1 MGAARLIERRRSVM
15 EPYLRLAGDL
25 HCRLVAPLLKGVS
38 SLARWIH
45 RADLVQNFWPNRVGR
60 LGSRLSSAEQKA
72 IALRFSARFAAQATR
87 QVIGTCENVLATS
100 RADLVRTLTWR
111 LDPRLT
117 QDFGSFYLEGPS
129 DSVAPSLGRSAC
141 VVDWITCT
149 VLRELAERLALVTEK
164 SLALHGAAAKLHK
177 AQISAVHLP
186 MPDQRLSVRVVWGGS
201 SQVISLQLP
210 AEPLLTAFY
219 HLTRDGVL
227 GLYECLAPQV
237 RRALEPEAKAKF
249 LQVTPAEVRIAYG
262 LAPGKSHFFPVD
274 LQINITQQA
283 GLRAFLDPGSLTA
296 LGTRPR
302 EKTPRSVACVH
313 VLIVE
318 LGRDRP
324 PSSGEEHYRVAA
336 LGRRRNHSYLD
347 GAPDAFLL
355 ENQLPELQCLGRI
368 LAERPLT
375 GVEPLPLP
383 ATGLAAAAARPD
395 ARAAYTAAMAAVPER
410 EYSATIA
417 ATELSPLERRSRA
430 INKTLFDNRNVLGTD
445 ILLSLAVSRLPRH
458 RGGIAAPPPASI
470 DVLVK
475 TPEGN
480 MNPAVL
486 TVVPQ
491 AGTTTARRTWTG
503 EETYQALAAYHRD
516 ALSSSDPV
524 GATSVP
530 RLEHACGVFQPIL
543 LMIGKLFVP
552 AFTALLAPTPS
563 YPKAMSST
571 LPSPYKNVTLALTG
585 ASRQYND
592 ALIGICRT
600 KAGRCLSVRCDRG
613 LSLDFDAQAI
623 LAHAHR
629 ICDELDGIG
638 AHRLGSVSHVGN

>member
-1 MGAARLIERRRSVM
+1 M
-15 EPYLRLAGDL
+15 EPYLRLAGDA
-25 HCRLVAPLLKGVS
+25 HCRLVAPLLWGVS
-38 SLARWIH
+38 SFTRWIH
-45 RADLVQNFWPNRVGR
+45 RSDLVQNFWPNRVGR

-72 IALRFSARFAAQATR
+72 IALRFSSRFAAQATG
-87 QVIGTCENVLATS
+87 QVTGTCENVLATS
-100 RADLVRTLTWR
+100 RADLMRTLTWR

-117 QDFGSFYLEGPS
+117 QDFGSFYLEGAS
-129 DSVAPSLGRSAC
+129 DSVAPTLGRSAC

-164 SLALHGAAAKLHK
+164 SLALHGVGTRLDK

-186 MPDQRLSVRVVWGGS
+186 MPGQRLTARLVWGGL

-210 AEPLLTAFY
+210 GEPLLAAFY
-219 HLTRDGVL
+219 HLTSDGVL
-227 GLYECLAPQV
+227 GLYECLEPQV
-237 RRALEPEAKAKF
+237 RRALEPKAKAEF

-262 LAPGKSHFFPVD
+262 LASGKSRFSPVD
-274 LQINITQQA
+274 LQINITEQA

-296 LGTRPR
+296 LGTRRR

-318 LGRDRP
+318 RGRDTPTAR
-324 PSSGEEHYRVAA
+324 GETCYRVAA

-347 GAPDAFLL
+347 GAPDALLL
-355 ENQLPELQCLGRI
+355 ENQLPELECLWRI
-368 LAERPLT
+368 LAGRPLA
-375 GVEPLPLP
+375 GVEPLPL
-383 ATGLAAAAARPD
+383 AASGLAAAAAQPD
-395 ARAAYTAAMAAVPER
+395 ARAAYAAAQAAVPER
-410 EYSATIA
+410 EYSATLT

-430 INKTLFDNRNVLGTD
+430 LNKLLFDNRNVLGTD

-458 RGGIAAPPPASI
+458 RDGIAAPPPASI
-470 DVLVK
+470 DFLVK

-486 TVVPQ
+486 AVVPQ

-503 EETYQALAAYHRD
+503 EETYRALAAYHRD
-516 ALSSSDPV
+516 ARSASDPV

-530 RLEHACGVFQPIL
+530 RLEHACGVLQPIL

-552 AFTALLAPTPS
+552 AFTALLAPTRS

-585 ASRQYND
+585 ASSQYND

-600 KAGRCLSVRCDRG
+600 KAGRCLSVRCDRR
-613 LSLDFDAQAI
+613 LSIDFDAQAI

-638 AHRLGSVSHVGN
+638 ARRLGGASHVGN